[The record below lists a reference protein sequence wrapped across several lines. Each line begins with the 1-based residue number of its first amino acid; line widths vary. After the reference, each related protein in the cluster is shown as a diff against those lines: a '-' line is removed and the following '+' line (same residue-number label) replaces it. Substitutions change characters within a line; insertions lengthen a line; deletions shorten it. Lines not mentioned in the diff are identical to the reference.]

1 MLVFSMQLLIGSLCS
16 VCAEE
21 EEPLAVIDDVM
32 SRILKEEVDY
42 KSLGS
47 AAAMLPGKLE
57 GAAGE
62 GI

>member
-1 MLVFSMQLLIGSLCS
+1 MCNPCAFT
-16 VCAEE
+16 AEE
-21 EEPLAVIDDVM
+21 EDPLAVIDDVM

-42 KSLGS
+42 KNLGN
-47 AAAMLPGKLE
+47 AAAILPGLSE